1 MKIEVAKRAG
11 FCFGVKRAVKMAFE
25 AAKGRRQ
32 PVSTLGPIIHNPQ
45 VVEELERLG
54 VRVVGRPSQATSGT
68 VIIRSHGVHPRV
80 LAELR
85 ARRLD
90 VIDATCPFVTN
101 AQRAA
106 SDLRREGRQVV
117 IVGEKEHPEVTA
129 LRGYAGE
136 DAVIYSSLNRRRLK
150 PRIGVL
156 AQTTLSSDMFCQAL
170 CDLAGRARDM
180 HVFNTI
186 CQATQIRQQDTMEL
200 ASRSD
205 VMVVVGG
212 RNSANTSRLLEL
224 CRKAGRPAYLV
235 ETEEELDPEWFR
247 EAGAVGVTAGA
258 STPEAT
264 VRRVVSRLRQISTAE
279 KQKSKGA
286 PRPVRQGSSRI
297 GSGSGGMTK
306 TEKARQVSGTGD

>member
-25 AAKGRRQ
+25 AAKGYPQ

-45 VVEELERLG
+45 VVEELDRLG
-54 VRVVGRPSQATSGT
+54 VRVIKRPSQARSGT
-68 VIIRSHGVHPRV
+68 IIIRSHGVHPKV
-80 LAELR
+80 LAELKS
-85 ARRLD
+85 RRLK
-90 VIDATCPFVTN
+90 VIDATCPFVTK

-106 SDLRREGRQVV
+106 SQLRGEGRQVV
-117 IVGEKEHPEVTA
+117 IVGEREHPEVTA
-129 LRGYAGE
+129 LRGYAGP
-136 DAVIYSSLNRRRLK
+136 DSAIYNSRSRSRLK

-170 CDLAGRARDM
+170 CHLASRVSDM

-200 ASRSD
+200 AGRSD

-212 RNSANTSRLLEL
+212 RNSANTSRLAEL
-224 CRKAGRPAYLV
+224 SRKAGRPTYLV
-235 ETEEELDPEWFR
+235 ETGQELEAGWFR
-247 EAGAVGVTAGA
+247 EAKAVGVTAGA

-264 VRRVVSRLRQISTAE
+264 VRQVVRRIKELTTENQKAKSIPRLR
-279 KQKSKGA
+279 
-286 PRPVRQGSSRI
+286 
-297 GSGSGGMTK
+297 SGSGG
-306 TEKARQVSGTGD
+306 ARRKQNKQAGIGKGGQDK